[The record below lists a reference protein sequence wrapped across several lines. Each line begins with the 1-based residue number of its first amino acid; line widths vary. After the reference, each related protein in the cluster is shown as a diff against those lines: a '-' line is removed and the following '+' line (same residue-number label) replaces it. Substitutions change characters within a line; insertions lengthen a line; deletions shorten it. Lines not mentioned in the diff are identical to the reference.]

1 MKQRVITAVVALIIF
16 IPIIFLGGLWLDITA
31 MVLALI
37 GLSEIFIMRKR
48 IIISPD
54 FVISAVGIII
64 LVLPNG
70 AFDHIP
76 SYLSR
81 FDLFAMTVALLLMV
95 TVLTKNRT
103 NIDDMGINTL
113 AMVYIGNGFHS
124 LITVRGTTSG
134 LPGLALLGYILLV
147 IWATDIGA
155 YSFGRKIGKHK
166 LWPAISPN
174 KTWEGSIA
182 GTLCALIGAAIYL
195 YFIPVGYHN
204 YFLMLLV
211 TLIFSI
217 FGQMGDL
224 VESAYKRYYGVKDSG
239 KILPGHGGILD
250 RFDSLLF
257 VLPMLHWF
265 GLL

>member
-16 IPIIFLGGLWLDITA
+16 IPIISLGGYWIDVAAIL
-31 MVLALI
+31 LAII
-37 GLSEIFIMRKR
+37 GLSEMFIMRKR
-48 IIISPD
+48 IIVSPD
-54 FVISAVGIII
+54 FIISCLGITT
-64 LVLPNG
+64 LVLPDGFFSNL
-70 AFDHIP
+70 P

-81 FDLFAMTVALLLMV
+81 FDIFAITVALLLLV
-95 TVLTKNRT
+95 TVTTKNKT
-103 NIDDMGINTL
+103 NVDDIGINTL

-124 LITVRGTTSG
+124 LVAVRGAENG
-134 LPGLALLGYILLV
+134 LELLGYILVV

-182 GTLCALIGAAIYL
+182 GTLCALVFAAIYL
-195 YFIPVGYHN
+195 YFFPVGYNHKVW
-204 YFLMLLV
+204 MLLA
-211 TLIFSI
+211 TLIFSVC
-217 FGQMGDL
+217 GQLGDL

-265 GLL
+265 ALI

>member
-16 IPIIFLGGLWLDITA
+16 IPIIILGGVWIDVAAIA
-31 MVLALI
+31 LALI
-37 GLSEIFIMRKR
+37 GLSEMFIMRKR

-54 FVISAVGIII
+54 FFISALGIIT
-64 LVLPNG
+64 LVLPDG
-70 AFDHIP
+70 AFVNLP
-76 SYLSR
+76 KYLSR
-81 FDLFAMTVALLLMV
+81 FDIFAITIALLLIV

-103 NIDDMGINTL
+103 NIDDIGINTL
-113 AMVYIGNGFHS
+113 AIVYIGNGFHS
-124 LITVRGTTSG
+124 LVAVRGVHG
-134 LPGLALLGYILLV
+134 DGLAMLCFILVV
-147 IWATDIGA
+147 IWSTDIGA

-182 GTLCALIGAAIYL
+182 GTVCALVIGAIYL
-195 YFIPVGYHN
+195 HFFPVGYHN
-204 YFLMLLV
+204 FWGMMVL

-265 GLL
+265 GMF

>member
-16 IPIIFLGGLWLDITA
+16 IPIILLGGYWIDVAAIC
-31 MVLALI
+31 LAI
-37 GLSEIFIMRKR
+37 VGLSEMFMMRKR
-48 IIISPD
+48 IIVSPD
-54 FVISAVGIII
+54 FVISCLGITT
-64 LVLPNG
+64 LVLPDGFFANL
-70 AFDHIP
+70 P

-81 FDLFAMTVALLLMV
+81 FDIFAITVALLLLV
-95 TVLTKNRT
+95 TVTTKNKT
-103 NIDDMGINTL
+103 NIDDIGINTL

-124 LITVRGTTSG
+124 LVAVRGAQNG
-134 LPGLALLGYILLV
+134 LELLGYILVV

-182 GTLCALIGAAIYL
+182 GTLCALVGAAVYL
-195 YFIPVGYHN
+195 YFFPVGYTHTVWMI
-204 YFLMLLV
+204 LA

-217 FGQMGDL
+217 FGQLGDL

-239 KILPGHGGILD
+239 KVLPGHGGILD

-265 GLL
+265 ALI

>member
-1 MKQRVITAVVALIIF
+1 MRQRVITAVVALIIF
-16 IPIIFLGGLWLDITA
+16 IPIILLGGVWIDVAAIL
-31 MVLALI
+31 LAII

-54 FVISAVGIII
+54 FFISSLGIIA
-64 LVLPNG
+64 LVLPDG
-70 AFDHIP
+70 AFEHLP
-76 SYLSR
+76 KYLTR
-81 FDLFAMTVALLLMV
+81 FDIFAIAIALLLIV

-103 NIDDMGINTL
+103 NIDDIGINTL
-113 AMVYIGNGFHS
+113 AIVYIGNGFHS
-124 LITVRGTTSG
+124 LVAVRGAAD
-134 LPGLALLGYILLV
+134 GLALLGYILVV

-182 GTLCALIGAAIYL
+182 GTLCALVGAAIYL
-195 YFIPVGYHN
+195 YFFPVGYHN
-204 YFLMLLV
+204 YALMLLV

-257 VLPMLHWF
+257 VLPMMHWF